1 MVFGRK
7 TRTVAGLDIGA
18 SSIKLVKLEERSGGW
33 ALTALGMREISLETV
48 VDEEIKDRET
58 VIFNV
63 QSLIDQCDPKLKE
76 VAISLSGHGVITDK
90 ITIDQKSGAEAEQAI
105 LFEAEQRSPFD
116 VEDVTM
122 DHHVIRINE
131 ETHKMDVLLVAARN
145 EFLNSYIDLVSDAGL
160 KSVIVDTDAFAI
172 LNAYELNYEID
183 PNKVT
188 ALLDVGFDTSSAT
201 FIKDGLYHSN
211 RDLSSGGR
219 LIYNAIMKEFR
230 INQELASKTIRGEMG
245 ASIDQDMLRA
255 TVITASEELISGLEV
270 AFSYFKST
278 AKVPKVDWIVLTG
291 GGALIPFLPEFV
303 QAKLN
308 VPIEIGN
315 PLRNIEYDPDIFKD
329 AQPDRIAPLLAVAVG
344 LASRKVK

>member
-1 MVFGRK
+1 MAFGRK
-7 TRTVAGLDIGA
+7 ARTVAGLDIGA

-33 ALTALGMREISLETV
+33 ALTALGMREIPLETV
-48 VDEEIKDRET
+48 VDEEIRDRET

-90 ITIDQKSGAEAEQAI
+90 ISIDQKSGAEIEQAI

-122 DHHVIRINE
+122 DYHIIQVNE
-131 ETHKMDVLLVAARN
+131 ETRKMDVLLVAARN

-160 KSVIVDTDAFAI
+160 RPVIVDTDAFAI
-172 LNAYELNYEID
+172 LNTYQLNYEID

-188 ALLDVGFDTSSAT
+188 ALIDVGFDITSIT
-201 FIKDGLYHSN
+201 FLKDGLYHSN
-211 RDLSSGGR
+211 RDLSGGGR

-230 INQELASKTIRGEMG
+230 INQELASKTIKGEMG
-245 ASIDQDMLRA
+245 TSIDQDMLKA
-255 TVITASEELISGLEV
+255 TVVTASEELISGLEV

-278 AKVPKVDWIVLTG
+278 AKVPKVDWIVLSG
-291 GGALIPFLPEFV
+291 GGALIPFLPEFI

-329 AQPDRIAPLLAVAVG
+329 ARPDRIAPLLAVSVG

>member
-1 MVFGRK
+1 M
-7 TRTVAGLDIGA
+7 AGLDIGA

-33 ALTALGMREISLETV
+33 ALTALGMREIPLETV
-48 VDEEIKDRET
+48 VDEEIRDRENI
-58 VIFNV
+58 IFNV
-63 QSLIDQCDPKLKE
+63 QSLIDQCDPRLKE
-76 VAISLSGHGVITDK
+76 VAISISGHGVITDK

-122 DHHVIRINE
+122 DYHVIQINE
-131 ETHKMDVLLVAARN
+131 ETGKMDVLLVAARN
-145 EFLNSYIDLVSDAGL
+145 EFLNSYIDLVTDSGL
-160 KSVIVDTDAFAI
+160 RPVIVDTDAFAM
-172 LNAYELNYEID
+172 LNAYALNYQID
-183 PNKVT
+183 PSKVT
-188 ALLDVGFDTSSAT
+188 ALIDVGFDTTSVT
-201 FIKDGLYHSN
+201 FLKDGLYHSN
-211 RDLSSGGR
+211 RDLSNGGR

-270 AFSYFKST
+270 AFSYFKTT
-278 AKVPKVDWIVLTG
+278 AKVPKVDWIVLSG
-291 GGALIPFLPEFV
+291 GGALIPFLPEFI

-315 PLRNIEYDPDIFKD
+315 PLRNIEYDPDIFKN
-329 AQPDRIAPLLAVAVG
+329 AQPDRVAPLLAVSVG
-344 LASRKVK
+344 LASRKVR

>member
-7 TRTVAGLDIGA
+7 ARTVAGLDIGA
-18 SSIKLVKLEERSGGW
+18 SSIKLVKLQERSGGW
-33 ALTALGMREISLETV
+33 ALAALGMREIPMETV

-63 QSLIDQCDPKLKE
+63 QSLIDQCDPKLKD
-76 VAISLSGHGVITDK
+76 VAISISGHGVITDK

-122 DHHVIRINE
+122 DYHVIQVNP
-131 ETHKMDVLLVAARN
+131 ETRKMDVLLVAARN
-145 EFLNSYIDLVSDAGL
+145 EILNSYVDLISDAGL
-160 KSVIVDTDAFAI
+160 RPVIVDIDALAM
-172 LNAYELNYEID
+172 LNAYQLNYEID

-188 ALLDVGFDTSSAT
+188 ALMDIGFDTTSIT
-201 FIKDGLYHSN
+201 FVKDGLYHSN

-230 INQELASKTIRGEMG
+230 INQELATKTIKGEMG
-245 ASIDQDMLRA
+245 PSIDQDMLRA

-278 AKVPKVDWIVLTG
+278 AKVPKVDWIVISG
-291 GGALIPFLPEFV
+291 GGALIPFLPEFI
-303 QAKLN
+303 QSKLN

-315 PLRNIEYDPDIFKD
+315 PLRNVEYDPDIFREG
-329 AQPDRIAPLLAVAVG
+329 QPDKIAPLLTVAVG